1 MGTPS
6 HRVRLR
12 GLLQD
17 HPRTLARARRLHE
30 VARPLALLEAQSQ
43 GRERLVES
51 PVFALC
57 SIRSGSTLL
66 RSLLNAHSQIRAP
79 HELHLNAV
87 RVTATGMGRTAMGE
101 LGLDDERLQYLL
113 WDRVLHR
120 ELLGSG
126 KQIIVDKTP
135 FNALIW
141 RRLVRCWPQA
151 RFLVLRRHPGAI
163 TDSWHR
169 AHPDLTRDEVAEVV
183 QRYLP
188 GMTDAYAEHGGLI
201 VRYEDLTRDPA
212 AELTR
217 ICEFL
222 GVEFEPTMLTYGSG
236 GERWRRGLGDWSDK
250 IRSGLVQPSGPLPD
264 AADIPD
270 ALVPVSRAWGY
281 L

>member
-1 MGTPS
+1 MDTS
-6 HRVRLR
+6 AYRARLR
-12 GLLQD
+12 GLLQE
-17 HPRTLARARRLHE
+17 HPRTLARARRLRE
-30 VARPLALLEAQSQ
+30 VARPLALLEAQAQ

-51 PVFALC
+51 PVFVLS

-87 RVTATGMGRTAMGE
+87 RVSVTGMGKASMGE
-101 LGLDDERLQYLL
+101 LGLDDERLQHLL
-113 WDRVLHR
+113 WDRILHR

-135 FNALIW
+135 YNTLVW
-141 RRLVRCWPQA
+141 RKLVRCWPEA
-151 RFLVLRRHPGAI
+151 RFIVLRRHPGAI
-163 TDSWHR
+163 VDSWHR
-169 AHPDLTRDEVAEVV
+169 AHPHLTRDEVAEVV

-188 GMTDAYAEHGGLI
+188 GMTEAYDEHGGLI
-201 VRYEDLTRDPA
+201 VHYEDLTRDPA

-222 GVEFEPTMLTYGSG
+222 GVEFEPTMLSYGSG
-236 GERWRRGLGDWSDK
+236 GQRWRRGLGDWSDK
-250 IRSGLVQPSGPLPD
+250 IRSGLVQSSGPLPD